1 MGLQERVV
9 GSGTP
14 WGHIGTGWGRARPC
28 REVGVWLCPLS
39 SPLGQQLWG
48 QVGWRFRADC
58 KFTWLCV
65 ALMSIILLFLIALL
79 LGIVIH
85 REC

>member
-1 MGLQERVV
+1 MG
-9 GSGTP
+9 
-14 WGHIGTGWGRARPC
+14 WKY
-28 REVGVWLCPLS
+28 
-39 SPLGQQLWG
+39 
-48 QVGWRFRADC
+48 RADC

-85 REC
+85 RECRAGRSL